1 MQKKVDNPFK
11 KRKYDKYHIFWIA
24 GAVALLT

>member
-11 KRKYDKYHIFWIA
+11 KRKYDKYHIFSVA
-24 GAVALLT
+24 RAVALLR